1 MEFYFPGFG
10 ATLME
15 VFEDNGGTRHLAQN
29 PACTS
34 NSKHIHVRHHLL
46 RVPIFRG
53 EFIVTNVESEEQ
65 HADFLTKPLSN
76 AACCYHR
83 DLTIYAFSRQEVLY
97 LDYSGIYLAI
107 SEDDAVLPGN
117 GFQGFMCF

>member
-1 MEFYFPGFG
+1 
-10 ATLME
+10 ME

-29 PACTS
+29 PARTS
-34 NSKHIHVRHHLL
+34 NSKHIPVRHHFF
-46 RVPIFRG
+46 RVSIFRG

-107 SEDDAVLPGN
+107 SEDDAVLHGN
-117 GFQGFMCF
+117 GFQGCVFSRDGCCVDLMI